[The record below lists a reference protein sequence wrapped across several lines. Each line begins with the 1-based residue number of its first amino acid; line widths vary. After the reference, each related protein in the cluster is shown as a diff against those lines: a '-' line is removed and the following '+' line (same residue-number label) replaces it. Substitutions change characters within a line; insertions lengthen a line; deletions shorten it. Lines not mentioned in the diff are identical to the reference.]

1 MVTTKATEDFMMLD
15 EEVEDEEDE
24 DEEEEVKGTEE
35 VEDWKKEKEKE
46 KEKEKLSRV
55 FVCFESSAV
64 ESGMIGWADWQLMSG
79 A

>member
-46 KEKEKLSRV
+46 KLSRV

>member
-35 VEDWKKEKEKE
+35 VEDWKKEK
-46 KEKEKLSRV
+46 LSRV